1 MKKAIIVAYDTN
13 RAIGRGG
20 DLPWGRSLPADL
32 GHFKRLTRGGDVI
45 MGRKTFESIGRRP
58 LPERENIVI
67 SSRPTGVKGVLAA
80 VNLSSALAL
89 SRYPTFIIGGA
100 QVYGDALGVPEIDT
114 IYATEVDATSPDADT
129 FFPELDMTVWEE
141 TDRVH
146 RPADE
151 ANVYAL
157 DFVIYRRKAAQ

>member
-1 MKKAIIVAYDTN
+1 MQKAIIVAYDKN

-32 GHFKRLTRGGDVI
+32 AHFKRLTRGGDII
-45 MGRKTFESIGRRP
+45 MGRKTFESISSRP

-67 SSRPTGVKGVLAA
+67 SSRPTGIKGVLTA
-80 VNLSSALAL
+80 VNLESALAL

-100 QVYGDALGVPEIDT
+100 QVYGDALGVPEINT
-114 IYATEVDATSPDADT
+114 IYATEVDATFSGTDT

-146 RPADE
+146 RPADDDN
-151 ANVYAL
+151 AYAF
-157 DFVIYRRKAAQ
+157 DFVTYRRKIVG

>member
-32 GHFKRLTRGGDVI
+32 AHFKRLTRGGDVI

>member
-1 MKKAIIVAYDTN
+1 
-13 RAIGRGG
+13 
-20 DLPWGRSLPADL
+20 
-32 GHFKRLTRGGDVI
+32 

-67 SSRPTGVKGVLAA
+67 SSRPTGVKGVLTA

-114 IYATEVDATSPDADT
+114 IYATEVDATFPDADT

>member
-1 MKKAIIVAYDTN
+1 MEKAIIVAYDTN

-32 GHFKRLTRGGDVI
+32 AHFKRLTKGGDVI

-67 SSRPTGVKGVLAA
+67 SSRPTGVKGVLTA

-100 QVYGDALGVPEIDT
+100 QVYSDALNAPEIDT
-114 IYATEVDATSPDADT
+114 IYTTEVEATFSGADT

>member
-32 GHFKRLTRGGDVI
+32 THFKRLTRGGNVI
-45 MGRKTFESIGRRP
+45 MGRKTFESISSRP

-67 SSRPTGVKGVLAA
+67 SSRPTGVKGVLTA

-100 QVYGDALGVPEIDT
+100 QVYGDALNAPEIDT
-114 IYATEVDATSPDADT
+114 IYATEVDATFSDADT

>member
-1 MKKAIIVAYDTN
+1 MEKAIIVAYDTN

-32 GHFKRLTRGGDVI
+32 AHFKRLPKGGDVI

-67 SSRPTGVKGVLAA
+67 SSRPTGVKGVLTA

-100 QVYGDALGVPEIDT
+100 QVYSDALNAPEIDT
-114 IYATEVDATSPDADT
+114 IYTTEVEATFSGADT